1 MQTHSNALRPLVDEN
16 QSQTITP
23 AYSGDE
29 SMTFT
34 SHSDRRKYIREQR
47 AYGWEIFLSFQGKD
61 KAGVELYNITR
72 RAL

>member
-1 MQTHSNALRPLVDEN
+1 MQTHNNALRPLVGAN
-16 QSQTITP
+16 QKQTITP
-23 AYSGDE
+23 AYSGGE

-34 SHSDRRKYIREQR
+34 SHPDRQKYIREQR

-61 KAGVELYNITR
+61 KAGCELYNITR

>member
-1 MQTHSNALRPLVDEN
+1 MQTHSNALRPLVGANKE
-16 QSQTITP
+16 QTLTP
-23 AYSGDE
+23 AYSGVE

-47 AYGWEIFLSFQGKD
+47 AYGWEVFLSFQGKD
-61 KAGVELYNITR
+61 KAGCELYNITR